1 MARATAS
8 ARRPRRCHR
17 RQNRCRHKRNRHS
30 RSRSGRTPCCPER
43 GPRDNNRRN
52 TRPPRHRPCRT
63 RRPRNVCSSSSSR
76 PCRCRP
82 TCLRSAAP
90 SARARPAAA
99 ASARPAAAA
108 SARPA
113 AAASAR
119 ARPAAAASA
128 RPAAAAL
135 ARARPAAAAS
145 APAPSLGSPNRRSC
159 SRRRTRSVRRCP
171 YPWRSSAARRSR
183 RSGTATGGSYSCPR
197 SCRSYRTRHLHSVC
211 FCCRCRPPPAGG
223 SPTLRCRAG
232 AASWRPLCLL
242 PGALL
247 DAPRGRGGRPRR
259 SSEVAARAPA
269 RGGRR
274 RRGRSFSQSEAD
286 NGRSAVSAAPSAR
299 VPPAGSVA
307 APGLPRRRGSRSA
320 MIRGG
325 RGSARPR
332 AARATRIHKTSKL
345 TRRTAGGRASSS
357 RRPPRSGP

>member
-43 GPRDNNRRN
+43 GPRDNNKRS

-108 SARPA
+108 SAP
-113 AAASAR
+113 S
-119 ARPAAAASA
+119 
-128 RPAAAAL
+128 
-135 ARARPAAAAS
+135 AAAAS
-145 APAPSLGSPNRRSC
+145 APAPSPGSPNRRSC

-232 AASWRPLCLL
+232 AASWGSPGARPLAAGAGAAVVRSLNLRQIMADL
-242 PGALL
+242 PFL
-247 DAPRGRGGRPRR
+247 RHRR
-259 SSEVAARAPA
+259 LA
-269 RGGRR
+269 
-274 RRGRSFSQSEAD
+274 
-286 NGRSAVSAAPSAR
+286 
-299 VPPAGSVA
+299 
-307 APGLPRRRGSRSA
+307 
-320 MIRGG
+320 
-325 RGSARPR
+325 
-332 AARATRIHKTSKL
+332 
-345 TRRTAGGRASSS
+345 S
-357 RRPPRSGP
+357 RRPGPGPSRPQACRDDAGAAPR

>member
-99 ASARPAAAA
+99 ASARPAAAV
-108 SARPA
+108 S
-113 AAASAR
+113 
-119 ARPAAAASA
+119 
-128 RPAAAAL
+128 

-197 SCRSYRTRHLHSVC
+197 SCRSYRTRHFHSVC

-232 AASWRPLCLL
+232 GASWAAS
-242 PGALL
+242 
-247 DAPRGRGGRPRR
+247 
-259 SSEVAARAPA
+259 
-269 RGGRR
+269 
-274 RRGRSFSQSEAD
+274 
-286 NGRSAVSAAPSAR
+286 
-299 VPPAGSVA
+299 
-307 APGLPRRRGSRSA
+307 
-320 MIRGG
+320 
-325 RGSARPR
+325 RPR
-332 AARATRIHKTSKL
+332 AASGDLGGAARLPRARPLAAGAGAAVVRSLNLRQIMADLPFLRH
-345 TRRTAGGRASSS
+345 RRLAS
-357 RRPPRSGP
+357 RRPGPSRPQACRDDAGAAPR

>member
-43 GPRDNNRRN
+43 GPRDNNKRS

-99 ASARPAAAA
+99 ASARPAAAV
-108 SARPA
+108 S
-113 AAASAR
+113 
-119 ARPAAAASA
+119 
-128 RPAAAAL
+128 

-171 YPWRSSAARRSR
+171 YPWRSSAARRLR

-232 AASWRPLCLL
+232 AASWTPLCLL

-247 DAPRGRGGRPRR
+247 DTLPRGRGRVGPRR
-259 SSEVAARAPA
+259 SFRHAARSPG
-269 RGGRR
+269 RGGHRR
-274 RRGRSFSQSEAD
+274 RSRSRPNLRQIDKMGRFCGTVGS
-286 NGRSAVSAAPSAR
+286 R
-299 VPPAGSVA
+299 PAGRV
-307 APGLPRRRGSRSA
+307 RRGPRPAATTRKPLRDDTWSA
-320 MIRGG
+320 MEM
-325 RGSARPR
+325 
-332 AARATRIHKTSKL
+332 HV
-345 TRRTAGGRASSS
+345 
-357 RRPPRSGP
+357 

>member
-43 GPRDNNRRN
+43 GPRDNNKRS

-63 RRPRNVCSSSSSR
+63 RRPRSVCSSSSSR

-82 TCLRSAAP
+82 ACLRSAAP

-108 SARPA
+108 SA
-113 AAASAR
+113 
-119 ARPAAAASA
+119 
-128 RPAAAAL
+128 
-135 ARARPAAAAS
+135 
-145 APAPSLGSPNRRSC
+145 PAPSPGSPNRRSC
-159 SRRRTRSVRRCP
+159 SRRRTRSGRRCP

-242 PGALL
+242 GALL
-247 DAPRGRGGRPRR
+247 DTLPRGRGRVGPRR
-259 SSEVAARAPA
+259 SFRHTARSPG
-269 RGGRR
+269 RGGQAPQ
-274 RRGRSFSQSEAD
+274 SFSAK
-286 NGRSAVSAAPSAR
+286 
-299 VPPAGSVA
+299 
-307 APGLPRRRGSRSA
+307 
-320 MIRGG
+320 I
-325 RGSARPR
+325 
-332 AARATRIHKTSKL
+332 
-345 TRRTAGGRASSS
+345 
-357 RRPPRSGP
+357 